1 MKLLFQE
8 EVKVSRALV
17 AFLLLVIGFAILMTP
32 NIPVS
37 FFIVLLSGLIGSWLV
52 FGLDGVKKI
61 FSRPKKGAIKYIL
74 LSIVAAYAI
83 SISTGAISKFI
94 LHEAPATNAI
104 KEQFN
109 GSILDSF
116 VMLFKTIFMIA
127 GEEILV
133 ILPLIIFISLLVH
146 KTKISQSKAVIISTI
161 ITAII
166 FGAIHL
172 PTYQWNMFQCF
183 LVVALTRIPFTIVS
197 LKSDSIIPGMIGHIG
212 FDWIIF
218 AGMII
223 SQL

>member
-1 MKLLFQE
+1 MKLLFKE
-8 EVKVSRALV
+8 EVEGSRVLG
-17 AFLLLVIGFAILMTP
+17 AFLLLIVGFVILMMDNT
-32 NIPVS
+32 PVS

-52 FGLDGVKKI
+52 FSFDGLKKI
-61 FSRPKKGAIKYIL
+61 FSRPKKGSVKFIL
-74 LSIVAAYAI
+74 LSIVTAYVI
-83 SISTGAISKFI
+83 SISTGIISTYI
-94 LHEAPATNAI
+94 LHETPATNSI

-116 VMLFKTIFMIA
+116 LMLFKTIFMLA

-133 ILPLIIFISLLVH
+133 ILPLIIFVSLLIH
-146 KTKISQSKAVIISTI
+146 KTKISQSKAIIIATI

-172 PTYQWNMFQCF
+172 PTYQWNIFQCF

-197 LKSDSIIPGMIGHIG
+197 LKSDSIIAGIIGHIA

-218 AGMII
+218 LGMII

>member
-1 MKLLFQE
+1 MKLLFKE
-8 EVKVSRALV
+8 EVEGSRVLG
-17 AFLLLVIGFAILMTP
+17 AFLLLIVGFVILMMDNT
-32 NIPVS
+32 PVS

-52 FGLDGVKKI
+52 FSFDGLKKI
-61 FSRPKKGAIKYIL
+61 FSRPKKGSVKFIL
-74 LSIVAAYAI
+74 LSIVTAYVI
-83 SISTGAISKFI
+83 SISTGIISTYI
-94 LHEAPATNAI
+94 LHETPATNSI

-116 VMLFKTIFMIA
+116 LMLFKTIFMLA

-133 ILPLIIFISLLVH
+133 ILPLIIFVSLLIH
-146 KTKISQSKAVIISTI
+146 KTKISQSKAIIIATI

-172 PTYQWNMFQCF
+172 PTYQWNIFQCF

-197 LKSDSIIPGMIGHIG
+197 LKSDSIIAGVIGHIA

-218 AGMII
+218 SGMII

>member
-1 MKLLFQE
+1 MKLLFKE
-8 EVKVSRALV
+8 EVEGSRVLG
-17 AFLLLVIGFAILMTP
+17 AFLLLIVGFVILMMDNT
-32 NIPVS
+32 PVS

-52 FGLDGVKKI
+52 FSFDGLKKI
-61 FSRPKKGAIKYIL
+61 FSPPKKGSVKFIL
-74 LSIVAAYAI
+74 LSIVTAYVI
-83 SISTGAISKFI
+83 SISTGIISTYI
-94 LHEAPATNAI
+94 LHETPATNSI

-116 VMLFKTIFMIA
+116 LMLFKTIFMLA

-133 ILPLIIFISLLVH
+133 ILPLIIFVSLLIH
-146 KTKISQSKAVIISTI
+146 KTKISQSKAIIIATI

-172 PTYQWNMFQCF
+172 PTYQWNIFQCF

-197 LKSDSIIPGMIGHIG
+197 LKSDSIIAGIIGHIA

-218 AGMII
+218 SGMII

>member
-1 MKLLFQE
+1 MKLLFKD
-8 EVKVSRALV
+8 EVKISRALV
-17 AFLLLVIGFAILMTP
+17 AILLLIIGFVILMSNT
-32 NIPVS
+32 PVS

-61 FSRPKKGAIKYIL
+61 FSRPKKGAVKYIL
-74 LSIVAAYAI
+74 LSILTAYII
-83 SISTGAISKFI
+83 SITTGAISNFI

-109 GSILDSF
+109 GSIFDSF
-116 VMLFKTIFMIA
+116 VMLFKTIFMLA

-133 ILPLIIFISLLVH
+133 ILPLIIFVSLLVH
-146 KTKISQSKAVIISTI
+146 KTKISQSKAVVISTI

-197 LKSDSIIPGMIGHIG
+197 LKSDSIVPGIIGHIT

>member
-1 MKLLFQE
+1 MKLLFKE
-8 EVKVSRALV
+8 EVEGSRVLG
-17 AFLLLVIGFAILMTP
+17 AFLLLIVGFVILMMDNT
-32 NIPVS
+32 PVS

-52 FGLDGVKKI
+52 FSFDGLKKI
-61 FSRPKKGAIKYIL
+61 FSPPKKGSVKFIL
-74 LSIVAAYAI
+74 LSIVTAYVI
-83 SISTGAISKFI
+83 SISTGIISTYI
-94 LHEAPATNAI
+94 LHETPATNSI

-116 VMLFKTIFMIA
+116 LMLFKTIFMLA

-133 ILPLIIFISLLVH
+133 ILPLIIFVSLLIH
-146 KTKISQSKAVIISTI
+146 KTKISQSKAIIIATI

-172 PTYQWNMFQCF
+172 PTYQWNIFQCF

-197 LKSDSIIPGMIGHIG
+197 LKSDSIIAGIIGHIA

-218 AGMII
+218 LGMII

>member
-1 MKLLFQE
+1 MKLLFKE
-8 EVKVSRALV
+8 EVEGSRVLG
-17 AFLLLVIGFAILMTP
+17 AFLLLIVGFVILMMDNT
-32 NIPVS
+32 PVS

-52 FGLDGVKKI
+52 FSFDGLKKI
-61 FSRPKKGAIKYIL
+61 FSRPKKGSVKFIL
-74 LSIVAAYAI
+74 LSIVTAYVI
-83 SISTGAISKFI
+83 SISTGIISTYI
-94 LHEAPATNAI
+94 LHETPATNSI

-116 VMLFKTIFMIA
+116 LMLFKTIFMIA

-133 ILPLIIFISLLVH
+133 ILPLIIFVSLLIH
-146 KTKISQSKAVIISTI
+146 KTKISQSKAIIIATI

-172 PTYQWNMFQCF
+172 PTYQWNIFQCF

-197 LKSDSIIPGMIGHIG
+197 LKSDSIIAGIIGHIA

-218 AGMII
+218 SGMII

>member
-1 MKLLFQE
+1 MKLLFKE
-8 EVKVSRALV
+8 EVEGSRVLG
-17 AFLLLVIGFAILMTP
+17 AFLLLIVGFVILMMDNT
-32 NIPVS
+32 PVS

-52 FGLDGVKKI
+52 FSFDGLKKI
-61 FSRPKKGAIKYIL
+61 FSRPKKGSVKFIL
-74 LSIVAAYAI
+74 LSIVTAYVI
-83 SISTGAISKFI
+83 SISTGIISTYI
-94 LHEAPATNAI
+94 LHETPATNSI

-116 VMLFKTIFMIA
+116 LMLFKTIFMLA

-133 ILPLIIFISLLVH
+133 ILPLIIFVSLLIH
-146 KTKISQSKAVIISTI
+146 KTKISQSKAIIIATI

-172 PTYQWNMFQCF
+172 PTYQWNIFQCF

-197 LKSDSIIPGMIGHIG
+197 LKSDSIIAGIIGHIA

-218 AGMII
+218 SGMII

>member
-1 MKLLFQE
+1 MKLLFKE
-8 EVKVSRALV
+8 EVKVSRALA
-17 AFLLLVIGFAILMTP
+17 AFLLLIAGFTILMMDNTP
-32 NIPVS
+32 IS

-61 FSRPKKGAIKYIL
+61 FSRPKRGTVKFIL
-74 LSIVAAYAI
+74 LSIVIAYVI
-83 SISTGAISKFI
+83 SISTGLISSYI
-94 LHEAPATNAI
+94 LHETPATNAI

-109 GSILDSF
+109 GSMLDSF
-116 VMLFKTIFMIA
+116 IMLFKTIFMLA

-133 ILPLIIFISLLVH
+133 TLPLIIFVSLFIN
-146 KTKISQSKAVIISTI
+146 KIKISQSKAVIISTI

-172 PTYQWNMFQCF
+172 PTYQWNIFQCF
-183 LVVALTRIPFTIVS
+183 LVIALTRIPFTIAS
-197 LKSDSIIPGMIGHIG
+197 LKSDSIIAGIIGHIT

-218 AGMII
+218 TGMII

>member
-1 MKLLFQE
+1 MKLLFKE
-8 EVKVSRALV
+8 EVEGSRVLG
-17 AFLLLVIGFAILMTP
+17 AFLLLIVGFVILMMDNT
-32 NIPVS
+32 PVS

-52 FGLDGVKKI
+52 FSFDGLKKI
-61 FSRPKKGAIKYIL
+61 FSRPKKGSVKFIL
-74 LSIVAAYAI
+74 LSIVTAYVM
-83 SISTGAISKFI
+83 SISTGIISTHI
-94 LHEAPATNAI
+94 LHETPATNSI

-116 VMLFKTIFMIA
+116 LMLFKTIFMIA

-133 ILPLIIFISLLVH
+133 ILPLIIFVSLLIH
-146 KTKISQSKAVIISTI
+146 KTKISQSKAIIIATI

-172 PTYQWNMFQCF
+172 PTYQWNIFQCF

-197 LKSDSIIPGMIGHIG
+197 LKSDSIIAGIIGHIA

-218 AGMII
+218 LGMII